1 MPLSIDNKLVNQIKS
16 NLLKAQKIVILSHMN
31 PDGDAVGSSLAL
43 QNWLISSFFCGKNSP
58 IIKIVIPHT
67 CPHDMRYLPLAESI
81 LDAESNLQE
90 SLDYIA
96 AADTIFCVDFSKASR
111 VLPFDNALLQSQAIK
126 ICVDHHHDPDE
137 NLFNTIVSVPDLSST
152 CELLYWL
159 FCAIQGDKSVND
171 DTARC
176 LYHGINTDTGGFS
189 YANEDPSLYEATAAL
204 MHHPLNAA
212 DVHNRLFNSYT
223 MTKMKTLAFLLYNR
237 FRVFP
242 DQGFAYIYVSAGDME
257 ELGASAYDL
266 EGLVNYTLMM
276 EQIKVGAMVKETD
289 GKVRLSFRAKNDFDV
304 NVFAHNYFDGGGH
317 TKASGATSKYDFATT
332 VRILETNMLRELDI
346 FNKRKES

>member
-16 NLLKAQKIVILSHMN
+16 YLLKAQKIVILSHMN

-43 QNWLISSFFCGKNSP
+43 RNWLFSSFFYGKTLP
-58 IIKIVIPHT
+58 HVKVILPHK
-67 CPHDMRYLPLAESI
+67 CPHDMMYLTSAENI
-81 LDAESNLQE
+81 INAENNLQE
-90 SLDYIA
+90 SLDAIA
-96 AADTIFCVDFSKASR
+96 AADTIICVDFSKASR
-111 VLPFDNALLQSQAIK
+111 VLPFDNALTQSNAVK
-126 ICVDHHHDPDE
+126 ICVDHHHSPDTE
-137 NLFNTIVSVPDLSST
+137 LFNAIVSVPDLSST

-159 FCAIQGDKSVND
+159 FCAILGDKSID
-171 DTARC
+171 DNTARC

-242 DQGFAYIYVSAGDME
+242 DQGFAYIYASADDIKT
-257 ELGASAYDL
+257 LGASAYDL

-289 GKVRLSFRAKNDFDV
+289 GRVRISFRAKNDFDV
-304 NVFAHNYFDGGGH
+304 NIFAHNYFDGGGH
-317 TKASGATSKYDFATT
+317 TKASGATSKYDFETT
-332 VRILETNMLRELDI
+332 VSLLETNMLRELELI
-346 FNKRKES
+346 NKR